1 MRDKLIDW
9 NGKQARLEIAFD
21 ITDHDREKESFK
33 ILASANG
40 LNVECI
46 RVLENDDLDAA
57 LNAVLGMVGEFLQ
70 ADRTYIFNIVSP
82 VSYTHLDVYK
92 RQVRC
97 GAFCSSCFWFEDA

>member
-33 ILASANG
+33 FLASANG

-70 ADRTYIFNIVSP
+70 ADRTYIFNIVSHRMWNA
-82 VSYTHLDVYK
+82 Y
-92 RQVRC
+92 
-97 GAFCSSCFWFEDA
+97 